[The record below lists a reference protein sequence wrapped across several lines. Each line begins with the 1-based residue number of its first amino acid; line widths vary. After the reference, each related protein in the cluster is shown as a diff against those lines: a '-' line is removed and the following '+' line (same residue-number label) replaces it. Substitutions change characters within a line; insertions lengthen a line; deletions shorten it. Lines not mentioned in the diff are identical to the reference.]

1 MGHYSKHKLS
11 LLELNEALIFFPFS
25 LLFYQFEQTLGLNNA
40 GGLALYTAM
49 CFNAACFWF
58 TLLVAC

>member
-11 LLELNEALIFFPFS
+11 LLELTEALISYFFPFS

-49 CFNAACFWF
+49 CFN
-58 TLLVAC
+58 